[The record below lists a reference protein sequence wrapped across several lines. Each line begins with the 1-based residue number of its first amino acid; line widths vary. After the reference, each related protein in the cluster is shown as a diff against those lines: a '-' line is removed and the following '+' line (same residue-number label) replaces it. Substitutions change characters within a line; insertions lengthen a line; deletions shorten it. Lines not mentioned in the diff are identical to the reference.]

1 MRRQAH
7 NEIICD
13 SLRLSQVLVNILGN
27 ALKFTPEN
35 GTVTLAIEELSKTNS
50 LTEIKFS
57 ISDTG
62 IGISKEA
69 KKKIFAAFE
78 QAEDTIV
85 NQYGGTGLGL
95 TISSDFVHLLGGKL
109 EVDSEI
115 GKGSTFYF
123 TLPLPIPTL
132 SQREQLKS
140 QLETSAKNSEETIT
154 LSGIHILMAEDNE
167 INAEIATTML
177 EMANANV
184 TVASNGEEAINLFS
198 NNPPDTFQLI
208 LMDINMPVLNGYEA
222 TKRIRKLSRNDAKSI
237 PILALTANA
246 FDEDKKDALAAG
258 MNGHI
263 GKPIEMDVLLHK
275 VKKLLHL

>member
-1 MRRQAH
+1 MH
-7 NEIICD
+7 
-13 SLRLSQVLVNILGN
+13 
-27 ALKFTPEN
+27 
-35 GTVTLAIEELSKTNS
+35 
-50 LTEIKFS
+50 
-57 ISDTG
+57 
-62 IGISKEA
+62 
-69 KKKIFAAFE
+69 
-78 QAEDTIV
+78 
-85 NQYGGTGLGL
+85 
-95 TISSDFVHLLGGKL
+95 
-109 EVDSEI
+109 
-115 GKGSTFYF
+115 
-123 TLPLPIPTL
+123 
-132 SQREQLKS
+132 
-140 QLETSAKNSEETIT
+140 NSEETIT